1 MQCERLGVPHI
12 SRCGINNLDNSRGP
26 LMPMANVFKMFGRE
40 ILARRDCF
48 GVLALSTT

>member
-1 MQCERLGVPHI
+1 MRCKTPGVAQNG
-12 SRCGINNLDNSRGP
+12 RRGINNLGNSRGP

-48 GVLALSTT
+48 GVLTLSTT

>member
-1 MQCERLGVPHI
+1 MQCEPLGVPHI
-12 SRCGINNLDNSRGP
+12 SRRDNNNLGNSTGP